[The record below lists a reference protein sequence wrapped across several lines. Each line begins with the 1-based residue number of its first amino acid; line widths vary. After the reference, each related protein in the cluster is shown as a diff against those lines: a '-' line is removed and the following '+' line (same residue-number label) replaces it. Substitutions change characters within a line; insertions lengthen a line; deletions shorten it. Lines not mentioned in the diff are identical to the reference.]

1 MSCFE
6 VGKGKRADS
15 LFSDQV
21 SVKGT
26 CSNQVLK
33 GSTQHSAAR
42 CFTRRRGSSPR
53 APAAHRQSG
62 FHGNCP
68 ALCLRHPVQK
78 YSFIST
84 PYRYIILVQIKID
97 EWSRK
102 AVKPRIIYVKIGSRF
117 WNGCSL
123 WLCSHCFS
131 QIIDS
136 KCQDVSPR
144 TSITYLN
151 LKSCYRKIYPW
162 SSTNKPS
169 RQERVTFTD
178 LRTN

>member
-1 MSCFE
+1 M
-6 VGKGKRADS
+6 
-15 LFSDQV
+15 
-21 SVKGT
+21 KGT

-33 GSTQHSAAR
+33 GSTQPSAAR

-68 ALCLRHPVQK
+68 ALSLRHPVQK
-78 YSFIST
+78 YSFISP

-102 AVKPRIIYVKIGSRF
+102 AVKPRIIYIKIGSRF

-131 QIIDS
+131 QIINS

-144 TSITYLN
+144 TNITYLN
-151 LKSCYRKIYPW
+151 LKSCCRKIYPW